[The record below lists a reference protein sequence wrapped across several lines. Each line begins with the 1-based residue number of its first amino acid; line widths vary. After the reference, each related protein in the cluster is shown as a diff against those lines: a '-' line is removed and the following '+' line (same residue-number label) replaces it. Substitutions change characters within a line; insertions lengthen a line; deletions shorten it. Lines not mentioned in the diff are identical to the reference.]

1 MEIEN
6 FIQTKQDSQKHSVEE
21 INYFIKN
28 LNNFSQD
35 KITQWLKAVKANS
48 LDDNETSTLTLAMAK
63 SGNIL
68 DWKELEPTI
77 DKHSTGG
84 IGDKI
89 TLLFVPLIAAYGINI
104 PKLSGRSLGITGGT
118 IDKLESIPGF
128 KTNLSIS
135 EIKEQVKNIGLA
147 VCSTSTDLAPADKK
161 LYAIRDVTDTVD
173 SIPLIASSIMS
184 KKIATGAKNIILDVK
199 VGSGAFIKTIED
211 AKLLAK
217 EMVSIGKNLNKS
229 IKAVITEMNEPLGYK
244 IGNSLEIKE
253 VLEVLSGKEIQDL
266 VEIVIYLAKEA
277 IDLVGDVEAGL
288 KPAFT
293 KPAPTDTELKDL
305 LLNGAALKKFEEM
318 VKAQGG
324 NLNSELPKA
333 KYIEILKSEKE
344 GYIQKIDAKDIGE
357 AVYSLGAGRKLVS
370 DSIDHSVGI
379 VLLKKRGDKIG
390 KNESLLEIHAKSKE
404 DADKVKEKLLSGITF
419 GQKEPSKLKL
429 IHEIIG

>member
-217 EMVSIGKNLNKS
+217 EMVSIGKNLNKN

-429 IHEIIG
+429 IHEIIR

>member
-1 MEIEN
+1 MQIKD
-6 FIQTKQDSQKHSVEE
+6 FIKAKQDSRKHSVEE
-21 INYFIKN
+21 TNYFIKN
-28 LNNFSQD
+28 LNAFSQD
-35 KITQWLKAVKANS
+35 EITQWLKAVKANG
-48 LDDNETSTLTLAMAK
+48 LDDNETSALTLAMAK

-89 TLLFVPLIAAYGINI
+89 TLLFVPLIAAFGINI